1 MVTMELTEDTYQV
14 IADNYG
20 EDMADYAKNQV
31 EGHDTDFG
39 NVGGIQDVGTG
50 AVMNHYF
57 EVRGEEG
64 LDGALEEFA
73 QDIDKTR
80 RLGVLKLLQAE
91 AEDIR
96 L

>member
-1 MVTMELTEDTYQV
+1 
-14 IADNYG
+14 
-20 EDMADYAKNQV
+20 MANYAKNQV
-31 EGHDTDFG
+31 ECPGTDFG

-57 EVRGEEG
+57 DVRAEEG
-64 LDGALEEFA
+64 LDAALEEFA
-73 QDIDKTR
+73 EDIDKTR

-91 AEDIR
+91 ADDVK